1 MDIQRR
7 ADDEAWDKRVDNR
20 ISNINQAVEKGLRGK
35 ALAALHGLPMPAEDE
50 LAYEVDGSSDVDDQ
64 ETLRS
69 KVFRRLIQIE
79 DAISENRDLAEDTKR
94 KWIAILQEC
103 SPGEANSVVLLHD
116 LNRDMNSWQ
125 EIDSEA
131 ELSLLQAA
139 IAAVATMI
147 EIYQRRFRTR

>member
-7 ADDEAWDKRVDNR
+7 ADDEAWDKRVDRR
-20 ISNINQAVEKGLRGK
+20 ISHVNQSVEKGLRGK
-35 ALAALHGLPMPAEDE
+35 ALAALHGLPMLAEDE

-79 DAISENRDLAEDTKR
+79 DAISQNRDLPEDTKR

-103 SPGEANSVVLLHD
+103 YPGEANSVVLLYD
-116 LNRDMNSWQ
+116 LKRDMNCWQ
-125 EIDSEA
+125 EIDSES

-139 IAAVATMI
+139 IDAAGTMT